1 MGVAGESSGGRT
13 GVALGAGPG
22 EPNAVR
28 AFKEMNE
35 ETPSLSLS
43 PVFFKMTS
51 QTKDSPGV
59 PLWLPALAGLL
70 SEGWSF

>member
-35 ETPSLSLS
+35 ETLSLSLS
-43 PVFFKMTS
+43 SVFFMTS